1 MRHKAWGAGTVT
13 RIDGG
18 SIYVSIG
25 GKERMFQFP
34 GAFEQEFLS
43 LLGACM
49 SDNAINI
56 PGNVSSDMQKES
68 SKPLFTLQ
76 RGATRREVNAVEARH
91 FVQGILS
98 RSINLATL
106 IGSGAST
113 PAIPLMGETFRNLRA
128 DLKLNDPDLSILL
141 ESRITKIACRDNE
154 DPAKYSNIENL
165 LSWLSQRIEGS
176 LDSADDDKRVSDAVR
191 KAFLESVDIKYSAEH
206 SDVLDSYR
214 KFVQGLGVSRQI
226 LARGGQAAFDV
237 VNLFT
242 TNYDLFHEMALESSG
257 YAYVDGFSNGLIP
270 TFNPREYHRRP
281 IDLDERFRDHY
292 EPVNPFFRLYK
303 MHGSINWRIYDGNVV
318 RIPRFPDIT
327 DEYQGDR
334 QLIAPM
340 TSKYALTQGS
350 PYSDMFREFVNALAV
365 PNTVLLT
372 CGFSFADS
380 HISNLISQAL
390 ARPDFTLLAFIGNP
404 AEADVGSPTRVF
416 YDKAGGANTYFV
428 YPSERELN
436 RKRPLYF
443 SEFADFI
450 GPEITFGD
458 DVASGSLGLG
468 DKND

>member
-1 MRHKAWGAGTVT
+1 
-13 RIDGG
+13 
-18 SIYVSIG
+18 
-25 GKERMFQFP
+25 
-34 GAFEQEFLS
+34 
-43 LLGACM
+43 M

-303 MHGSINWRIYDGNVV
+303 R
-318 RIPRFPDIT
+318 
-327 DEYQGDR
+327 
-334 QLIAPM
+334 L
-340 TSKYALTQGS
+340 
-350 PYSDMFREFVNALAV
+350 
-365 PNTVLLT
+365 
-372 CGFSFADS
+372 C
-380 HISNLISQAL
+380 
-390 ARPDFTLLAFIGNP
+390 
-404 AEADVGSPTRVF
+404 
-416 YDKAGGANTYFV
+416 
-428 YPSERELN
+428 
-436 RKRPLYF
+436 
-443 SEFADFI
+443 
-450 GPEITFGD
+450 
-458 DVASGSLGLG
+458 
-468 DKND
+468 